1 MKKLIVFFATLVT
14 CALSLAQVVED
25 IQINWLDT
33 PETVSESVITVKW
46 GIKAKTQIIDVAIS
60 LNGNVVK
67 GINAVANDG
76 FDMKKSQVLT
86 LQKGD
91 NDVEISVKTT
101 AGNSKSS
108 KIIKLISNENNN
120 LNDNAFGNYPSI
132 DSLVV
137 AAYQEDPKAQYL
149 MGKLYLKGTN
159 GFEKDMFESSLWFRK
174 SAELQ
179 YVPSMYEF
187 SVALLDGRGIMKN
200 QAQGINWLTQS
211 AMKEYA
217 EAQFRLGL
225 CYETGEGVKKDVEKA
240 KELYRKCPL
249 PEAKKRLKILEKKY
263 L

>member
-1 MKKLIVFFATLVT
+1 MKNLIFFWATLVT
-14 CALSLAQVVED
+14 CAFSQAQVVED

-33 PETVSESVITVKW
+33 PETISESVITIKW
-46 GIKAKTQIIDVAIS
+46 GIKAKTQIIDVAVS
-60 LNGNVVK
+60 LNGNAVK
-67 GINAVANDG
+67 GINAVVNDG

-101 AGNSKSS
+101 AGNKKSS
-108 KIIKLISNENNN
+108 KIIKLTSNENNN
-120 LNDNAFGNYPSI
+120 NHNDNAFGDYPSI

-159 GFEKDMFESSLWFRK
+159 GLEKDMFESSLWFRK

-225 CYETGEGVKKDVEKA
+225 CYETGEGVKQDVEKA

-249 PEAKKRLKILEKKY
+249 PEAKQRLMALEK
-263 L
+263 

>member
-1 MKKLIVFFATLVT
+1 MKKFIVFFAALVI
-14 CALSLAQVVED
+14 CALSQAQVSED
-25 IQINWLDT
+25 IQISRLDT

-46 GIKAKTQIIDVAIS
+46 GIKAKAQITDVTIS
-60 LNGNVVK
+60 LNGNAVK

-86 LQKGD
+86 LKKGD
-91 NDVEISVKTT
+91 NDVEIFVKTI
-101 AGNSKSS
+101 AGNKKSS
-108 KIIKLISNENNN
+108 KIIKLTSNEDNNN
-120 LNDNAFGNYPSI
+120 HNEDDFGDFPNI

-137 AAYQEDPKAQYL
+137 AAYQEDSKAQYL
-149 MGKLYLKGTN
+149 MGKSYLKGIN

-179 YVPSMYEF
+179 YAPSMYEF
-187 SVALLDGRGIMKN
+187 SVALLEGRGIMKN

-225 CYETGEGVKKDVEKA
+225 CYETGEGVKQDIEKA

-249 PEAKKRLKILEKKY
+249 PEAKQRLMTLEK
-263 L
+263 

>member
-1 MKKLIVFFATLVT
+1 MKKLIILFVTLATCVF
-14 CALSLAQVVED
+14 SQAQVVED
-25 IQINWLDT
+25 IQISWLDT
-33 PETVSESVITVKW
+33 PETVSERVITVKW
-46 GIKAKTQIIDVAIS
+46 GIKAKSQITDVAIF
-60 LNGNVVK
+60 LNGNAVK

-101 AGNSKSS
+101 AGNKKSS
-108 KIIKLISNENNN
+108 KIIKLASNEDNNH
-120 LNDNAFGNYPSI
+120 NDNTFGDYPSI

-137 AAYQEDPKAQYL
+137 AAYQEDSKAQYL
-149 MGKLYLKGTN
+149 MGKLYLEGTN
-159 GFEKDMFESSLWFRK
+159 GLEKDMFESSLWFRK

-179 YVPSMYEF
+179 YAPSMYEF

-200 QAQGINWLTQS
+200 QTQGINWLTQS
-211 AMKEYA
+211 AMKECA

-225 CYETGEGVKKDVEKA
+225 CYETGEGVKQNVEKA

-249 PEAKKRLKILEKKY
+249 PEAKQRLMALEK
-263 L
+263 